1 MATGIL
7 ASQFSAILTSL
18 ITLLLSVGLSVTI
31 TRRYAIKRHAS
42 LAFWAAG
49 LWLFSIGVLMEL
61 IFAFGVYSGVMMRA
75 YLLLVAVLVEL
86 LALGSMQLS
95 RSRPIKRAYYAFS
108 LASTAFLVYS
118 VLESGVNSMIIDYVV
133 AGQPPVLVTIA
144 STLVTIPAAIV
155 LVASA
160 YVSYR
165 ARKDIRMLSII
176 AGVIVVSVTGAL
188 YIVQYPAFLY
198 LAEVIGIGLLW
209 YGFV

>member
-1 MATGIL
+1 MATGIF
-7 ASQFSAILTSL
+7 ASQFSAILTSV
-18 ITLLLSVGLSVTI
+18 ITLLLSAGLSITI
-31 TRRYAIKRHAS
+31 TRRYVIKRHAS

-61 IFAFGVYSGVMMRA
+61 IFAFGAYSDIMMKA
-75 YLLLVAVLVEL
+75 YLLIVAVLVEL

-95 RSRPIKRAYYAFS
+95 RSRPMKRAYYAFV
-108 LASTAFLVYS
+108 LASTVFLLYS
-118 VLESGVNSMIIDYVV
+118 ILESSMNNMIIDYVV

-144 STLVTIPAAIV
+144 STLVTVPAAIV
-155 LVASA
+155 LVATA
-160 YVSYR
+160 YVSYK

-176 AGVIVVSVTGAL
+176 AGVIIVSVSGAL